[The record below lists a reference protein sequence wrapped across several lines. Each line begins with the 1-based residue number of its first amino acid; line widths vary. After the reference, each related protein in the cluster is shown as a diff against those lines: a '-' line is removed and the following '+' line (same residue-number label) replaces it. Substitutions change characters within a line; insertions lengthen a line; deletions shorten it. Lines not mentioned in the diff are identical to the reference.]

1 MSERF
6 ELNPHMGDDSGLDH
20 EWRYELYIEDQGQ
33 TEPAETAQEQPE
45 GEA

>member
-1 MSERF
+1 MSEKF

-20 EWRYELYIEDQGQ
+20 EWRYQLYIE
-33 TEPAETAQEQPE
+33 EHSEAESAEIAQEQPE